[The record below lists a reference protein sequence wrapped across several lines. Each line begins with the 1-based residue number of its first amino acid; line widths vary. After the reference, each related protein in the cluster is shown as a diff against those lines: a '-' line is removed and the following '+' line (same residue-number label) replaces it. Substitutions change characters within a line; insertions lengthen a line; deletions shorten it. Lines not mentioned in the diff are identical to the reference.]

1 MKMWLKIPAITAHV
15 SRVIL
20 MSPMRLAH
28 ESTKSKWGRAKKTKK
43 LHPLSTKFHQNFLQH
58 PNTSHLS
65 SPPFPDFAF
74 TQWPPLLQWTL
85 CEDNAFSH
93 TQRWTKKEGGWKFL
107 EDFCFVLFFVFLT
120 TSQSFRVIVDYSYCG
135 YILIQLISFI
145 WNIYINCCNSQ

>member
-1 MKMWLKIPAITAHV
+1 MKTWLKVPAITAHV

-28 ESTKSKWGRAKKTKK
+28 ESTKNKWGRAKKTKK

-120 TSQSFRVIVDYSYCG
+120 TSQSFRVIVDYSYCR

-145 WNIYINCCNSQ
+145 WNMYIQLL